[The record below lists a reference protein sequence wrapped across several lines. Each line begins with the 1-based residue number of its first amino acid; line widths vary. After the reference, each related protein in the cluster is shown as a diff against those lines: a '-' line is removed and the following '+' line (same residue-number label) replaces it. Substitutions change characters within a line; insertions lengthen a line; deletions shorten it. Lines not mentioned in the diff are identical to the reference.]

1 LAASGIGRWDIAMH
15 PGDKVL
21 VIDDEPFS
29 REYFRR
35 LLQPAKLKV
44 DTAATAEEGLNI
56 LEHGS
61 YDLVIL
67 DLRLPDADGICVLKR
82 IRECAVHTPVII
94 ITAYGTVGIAVEAM
108 KLGAFDFL
116 SKPFEDQEKLLLTI
130 RNAIHQGKLQ
140 RENISLRKQVRR
152 EALFPEIIGQT
163 PAMKRVLELARRA
176 AEVESTVLIQ
186 GESGTG
192 KELVARAIHAASPR
206 NRGPFLALDCAAL
219 PESLLESTLFGYEK
233 GSFTGAV
240 KTTKGYF
247 EEAHQGT
254 LFLDEIGDASLPL
267 QARLLRAIQE
277 KSVVRV
283 GGTQAHYVDV
293 RLITATNK
301 DLRQEVVARRF
312 RKDLFYRINVISI
325 EIPPLRER
333 KEDIPLLAT
342 NFIYRFCRD
351 TKQKPKRLDA
361 SAIQALLNHDWPGN
375 VRELQNLME
384 RVVALVPG
392 ELVTGK
398 DIVENMTFLRTDMEG
413 ALFERPLQEA
423 RYMFEKEYFR
433 FVLKKFGGNV
443 RKAAVHASIHPAT
456 FYRRLKEYTR
466 ES

>member
-1 LAASGIGRWDIAMH
+1 MH

-325 EIPPLRER
+325 EIPPVRER

-443 RKAAVHASIHPAT
+443 RKAAAHASIHPAT